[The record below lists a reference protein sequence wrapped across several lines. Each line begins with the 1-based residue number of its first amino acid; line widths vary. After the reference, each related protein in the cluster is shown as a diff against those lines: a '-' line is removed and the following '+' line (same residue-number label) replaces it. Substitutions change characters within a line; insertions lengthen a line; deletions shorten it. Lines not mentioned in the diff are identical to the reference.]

1 MRLYGSLS
9 REILGNAMT
18 YRELGRFFGGN
29 LYENEVRYLMERE
42 WAMSVEDILW
52 RRTKEGLNLSD
63 GEVRTLSD
71 FLKEIVSEAD
81 SPGDDAQTLAE
92 SSTVHS
98 VR

>member
-1 MRLYGSLS
+1 
-9 REILGNAMT
+9 
-18 YRELGRFFGGN
+18 
-29 LYENEVRYLMERE
+29 MERE

-71 FLKEIVSEAD
+71 FFKEIVSEAD
-81 SPGDDAQTLAE
+81 SPGDDAQALAE

-98 VR
+98 AT